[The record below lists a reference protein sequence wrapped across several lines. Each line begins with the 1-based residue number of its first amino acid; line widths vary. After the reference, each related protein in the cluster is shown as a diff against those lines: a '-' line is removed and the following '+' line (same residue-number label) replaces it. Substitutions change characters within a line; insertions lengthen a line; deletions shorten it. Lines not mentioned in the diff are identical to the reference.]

1 MSRTPA
7 QVGLSRPT
15 VSVIIPAYRAS
26 SYLAGAIRSAL
37 EQTVPPHE
45 VIVVDDASP
54 DVEETA
60 RAIEAWTK
68 TGRVRLLRQ
77 ERNRGPAAARNR
89 AIAASSGSLLA
100 FLDADDR
107 FEKERLEAAIEVFAN
122 HPDTAMT
129 CSDSFLCVEEVVQP
143 GLKNDAWRP
152 IDEVLSFERLL
163 QQNCIYTLTVTLRRD
178 VFDAFG
184 PFDES
189 PALIAVE
196 DYELW
201 LRIARERVVRYIDRP
216 LACYNLSPS
225 SLSGN
230 PRRMFDGV
238 SAVLTKLERHYPDFR
253 ARYGGLADRRR
264 FDLRMDLA
272 WVLLERGERAA
283 ARREAWCAVR
293 ERPSASRAWK
303 LWAKT
308 LVGRS

>member
-1 MSRTPA
+1 
-7 QVGLSRPT
+7 LKPT

-26 SYLAGAIRSAL
+26 TFIAGAVASAL
-37 EQTVPPHE
+37 DQSAPPHE
-45 VIVVDDASP
+45 VIVVDDGSP

-60 RAIEAWTK
+60 RVLAPWTAD
-68 TGRVRLLRQ
+68 GRARLLRQ

-89 AIAASSGSLLA
+89 AIAASTGSLLA

-107 FEKERLEAAIEVFAN
+107 YERERLEAAVEVFAN
-122 HPDTAMT
+122 HPETAMT
-129 CSDSFLCVEEVVQP
+129 CSDAFLSIEEVVQS
-143 GLKNDAWRP
+143 GLKNDGWRP
-152 IDEVLSFERLL
+152 IDQVLCFERLL
-163 QQNCIYTLTVTLRRD
+163 QQNCIYTLTVTLRRE

-201 LRIARERVVRYIDRP
+201 LRVARERVVRYIDRP
-216 LACYNLSPS
+216 LARYNVSPT

-238 SAVLTKLERHYPDFR
+238 SAVLAKLERLYPDFR
-253 ARYGGLADRRR
+253 ARCGAIADRRR
-264 FDLRMDLA
+264 WDLQMDLA
-272 WVLLERGERAA
+272 WTLLERGERAA
-283 ARREAWCAVR
+283 ARREAWAALRV
-293 ERPSASRAWK
+293 RPSASRAWR

-308 LVGRS
+308 LVGRA

>member
-1 MSRTPA
+1 M
-7 QVGLSRPT
+7 
-15 VSVIIPAYRAS
+15 IIPAYRAS
-26 SYLAGAIRSAL
+26 GYLAGAVASAL

-60 RAIEAWTK
+60 RTIEHWTRE
-68 TGRVRLLRQ
+68 GRVRFLRQ

-122 HPDTAMT
+122 HPETAMT
-129 CSDSFLCVEEVVQP
+129 CSDAFLSVEDVVQA

-163 QQNCIYTLTVTLRRD
+163 QQNCIYTLTVTLRRQ

-189 PALIAVE
+189 PAFIAVE

-216 LACYNLSPS
+216 LARYNLSPT

-230 PRRMFDGV
+230 PRRMFEGV
-238 SAVLTKLERHYPDFR
+238 SAVLAKLERLDPEFR
-253 ARYGGLADRRR
+253 SRYGALAAKRR

-272 WVLLERGERAA
+272 WTLFERGERGA
-283 ARREAWCAVR
+283 ARREAWSAVCA
-293 ERPSASRAWK
+293 RPGASRAWK

-308 LVGRS
+308 LVGKA

>member
-1 MSRTPA
+1 M
-7 QVGLSRPT
+7 RPT

-26 SYLAGAIRSAL
+26 GFLAGAVASAL

-54 DVEETA
+54 DFEETA
-60 RAIEAWTK
+60 RSIEAWTRE
-68 TGRVRLLRQ
+68 GRVRLLRQ

-89 AIAASSGSLLA
+89 AIAVSSGALLA

-107 FEKERLEAAIEVFAN
+107 FEPERLEAAIEVFAN
-122 HPDTAMT
+122 HPETAMT
-129 CSDSFLCVEEVVQP
+129 CSDAFLSVEEIVQP

-163 QQNCIYTLTVTLRRD
+163 QQNCIYTLTVTLRRE
-178 VFDAFG
+178 VFDALG

-216 LACYNLSPS
+216 LARYNLSPT

-230 PRRMFDGV
+230 PRRMFDAV
-238 SAVLTKLERHYPDFR
+238 SAVLAKLEQLYPEFR
-253 ARYGGLADRRR
+253 ARYGALADERR
-264 FDLRMDLA
+264 FDLRLDLA
-272 WVLLERGERAA
+272 WTLLARGEHAA
-283 ARREAWCAVR
+283 ARREAWGAVR
-293 ERPSASRAWK
+293 ERPAAARAWR
-303 LWAKT
+303 LFAKT